1 MEKMKTSNKIL
12 TTFLSIIA
20 IYFLVFAL
28 DLRLLG
34 EHRSDRKGPEY
45 EIHRI
50 EMSDFEYLKLENVKN
65 LTITP
70 ALNNTSY
77 VEIRYLSDTSKRE
90 YLSQSMLDEFQPT
103 FYGDTIVLSRQ
114 ADSQPH
120 FGKVIVFIP
129 DSTSGII
136 ATNSSFR
143 LLTFHTGD
151 LDLVLDNSQLNGS
164 GISLIDRL
172 NITASNNSNINAY
185 DKYLVDT
192 LNISLENS
200 TANFNKPIKQLLAR
214 VDSKSNLHLMQV
226 DDIQIK
232 KEKGSKVYFR

>member
-1 MEKMKTSNKIL
+1 MKTSNKIL

-28 DLRLLG
+28 DLRILG
-34 EHRSDRKGPEY
+34 EHRSNKKGPEY
-45 EIHRI
+45 EIYRI
-50 EMSDFEYLKLENVKN
+50 EISDFKYVKLENVKN

-70 ALNNTSY
+70 ALNNSSY

-103 FYGDTIVLSRQ
+103 FYGDTIFLSKQ
-114 ADSQPH
+114 VDSQPH
-120 FGKVIVFIP
+120 FGNVTVFIP

-143 LLTFHTGD
+143 LLAFHTGD
-151 LDLVLDNSQLNGS
+151 LDLILDNSQLNGS

-172 NITASNNSNINAY
+172 NIVATDNSNVNAH
-185 DKYLVDT
+185 DRYLIDT
-192 LNISLENS
+192 LNLSLENS
-200 TANFNKPIKQLLAR
+200 SANFNKPIKQLSAT
-214 VDSKSNLHLMQV
+214 VDSKSNLNLAQV
-226 DDIQIK
+226 DDIRIK
-232 KEKGSKVYFR
+232 KEKGSKVYFRE